1 MNIGITIGDKTL
13 YIAALNDIADKP
25 EFYKTSIDLR
35 LADVN
40 MANGHIWDNIDE
52 DINKVFSSA
61 EKIAL
66 TIPARICYSK
76 IISMDLD
83 KKPDSYLKWLAGIQ
97 IPGDLE
103 KYIYGFIPLNNNDRS
118 GNNNVLIYATP
129 SELFWPL
136 FCAAVKDDVYD
147 KVELVPE
154 YTALNGLLTESNGG
168 DGSRQ
173 TGIVNIGQSGAAVV
187 VKRNSKLSAVRFF
200 PFEPNISGDFMDGIE
215 TYLLSQC
222 HDEDNIRV
230 IIINRAEM
238 AQATQ
243 NSSLSLEYK
252 KIDAEFMSAL
262 GAIKYLL
269 NGGKCELPEVG

>member
-1 MNIGITIGDKTL
+1 MNIGITIGDNAL
-13 YIAALNDIADKP
+13 YIAALKDIADKP
-25 EFYKTSIDLR
+25 EFYKIAIDLR
-35 LADVN
+35 LTDTN
-40 MANGHIWDNIDE
+40 ITNGYIWDNIDE

-66 TIPARICYSK
+66 TIPAKICYSK

-83 KKPDSYLKWLAGIQ
+83 IKPDSYSKWLAGIQ

-103 KYIYGFIPLNNNDRS
+103 KYIYGFIPLNNIDRS
-118 GNNNVLIYATP
+118 GINNVLFYATP

-154 YTALNGLLTESNGG
+154 YTALNGLLTDS
-168 DGSRQ
+168 DGSDSSCQ
-173 TGIVNIGQSGAAVV
+173 TGIVNISQSGAAVV

-200 PFEPNISGDFMDGIE
+200 PFESNVSGDFMDGIE

-222 HDEDNIRV
+222 CNAENTRA

-238 AQATQ
+238 AKANQS
-243 NSSLSLEYK
+243 SSLSLEYK
-252 KIDAEFMSAL
+252 RIDAEFMSAL

-269 NGGKCELPEVG
+269 NGGKCELPAVG